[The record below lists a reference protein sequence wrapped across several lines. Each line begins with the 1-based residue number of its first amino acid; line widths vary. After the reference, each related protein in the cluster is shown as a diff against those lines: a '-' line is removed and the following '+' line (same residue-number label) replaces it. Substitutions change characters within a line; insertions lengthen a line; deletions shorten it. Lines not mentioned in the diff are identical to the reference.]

1 MKRQL
6 LTLSAL
12 ALTSF
17 ALVACN
23 STKEASTKDSSQP
36 SVVKASSETSQSS
49 SVKTSSTKKEY
60 ALGEKIN
67 LEDKAEV
74 TIKSVAYTDE
84 RNQFSDA
91 QPDKVIVV
99 TYDVT
104 NLSEDDYF
112 VGSELTLYI
121 NGKKMESYP
130 VATTLETISAGR
142 TYENATQAF
151 GVSETGKGEIEIK
164 PSWSWGTKPVV
175 VAFTLE

>member
-49 SVKTSSTKKEY
+49 SVKTSATKKEY

-121 NGKKMESYP
+121 NGKKWSPILLRLLLKQLPLVELMKMP
-130 VATTLETISAGR
+130 LKPL
-142 TYENATQAF
+142 
-151 GVSETGKGEIEIK
+151 VSQKLAK
-164 PSWSWGTKPVV
+164 VK
-175 VAFTLE
+175 LK